1 MYSSKIRS
9 RLVFALLLSL
19 TTWAVNATDAPQA
32 TIPQVDVEQLSATET
47 YEKWGQILFCQRI
60 YTLPEVR
67 PRLYDF
73 DVEHCNQAAQ
83 LAADV
88 IGKYSKQD
96 QQQLKYRAERH
107 ATALSHNTSEPYHSV
122 GACREYCRKLADFR
136 EQRNG
141 Q

>member
-1 MYSSKIRS
+1 MIRTQLIS
-9 RLVFALLLSL
+9 GLLLILASTTL
-19 TTWAVNATDAPQA
+19 TAADEPRA

-47 YEKWGQILFCQRI
+47 YQKWGQILFCQRI
-60 YTLPEVR
+60 YTMPEVR

-73 DVEHCNQAAQ
+73 DVENCDQAAL

-88 IGKYSKQD
+88 ISKYSEQD
-96 QQQLKYRAERH
+96 QQQLKYRAESH
-107 ATALSHNTSEPYHSV
+107 AKALSYNTSEPYQAV
-122 GACREYCRKLADFR
+122 GACREYCSKLAAFR